1 MNAILEPAV
10 FRRAHDLTP
19 EPSVALVTGGAVLGF
34 DDQVHI
40 DLDRAHTV
48 LSPDEARRF
57 AARWA
62 RPAALSARGYRPEC
76 GSRRDPAEA
85 SDRP

>member
-1 MNAILEPAV
+1 MKDILEFPV
-10 FRRAHDLTP
+10 FRRPQKMLETIFMTTLDLTP

-34 DDQVHI
+34 DAQVHI

-57 AARWA
+57 AAELKRIA
-62 RPAALSARGYRPEC
+62 DAI
-76 GSRRDPAEA
+76 DPLPQ
-85 SDRP
+85 SG